1 MVGPAACVRCR
12 CGSNPLI
19 LLSSRIRFR
28 TRRSSFRSSRMRNA
42 LHCFTREPAASRCR
56 SYAAHA
62 HGAHTRRHHDHD
74 LQRQA
79 HAHTRV
85 AKQPCVS
92 GGQYYLRTSLL
103 GTVLPRYCPDT
114 ALRGCCVSGRPHA
127 GLPCALWQLGVRGRT
142 CVCAPARAHTRTLT
156 HSLTRPHARKRT
168 HARTHA
174 L

>member
-1 MVGPAACVRCR
+1 MRCTALHVSLRLRAADHT
-12 CGSNPLI
+12 L
-19 LLSSRIRFR
+19 R
-28 TRRSSFRSSRMRNA
+28 TR
-42 LHCFTREPAASRCR
+42 TD
-56 SYAAHA
+56 
-62 HGAHTRRHHDHD
+62 AHTRRHYDHD

-92 GGQYYLRTSLL
+92 GGQYYLGTSLL

-127 GLPCALWQLGVRGRT
+127 ALPCASWQLGVRGRT

-156 HSLTRPHARKRT
+156 HSLTHPHAHTQAHT
-168 HARTHA
+168 HARTHCDQSQTSTNA
-174 L
+174 CIPSKLRCNGRF